1 MAEYIEKE
9 TMIEEMQR
17 LIDNVSRNF
26 PKATET
32 ELIILK
38 GKYEAFME
46 YIKEQPTA
54 DVQPVKR
61 GHWYDVGAEYI
72 KEIGQFKIHAFCS
85 ECHRLNYY
93 MDDYSQNMEAEFCQ
107 HCGADMRSPEPIKG

>member
-1 MAEYIEKE
+1 MKAEYIERE
-9 TMIEEMQR
+9 PMIEEMQR

-46 YIKEQPTA
+46 YIKEQPAT

-61 GHWYDVGAEYI
+61 GKWCPPLM
-72 KEIGQFKIHAFCS
+72 GQGKCDTYCERCHGKIMRNSTGIFEETPFCP
-85 ECHRLNYY
+85 
-93 MDDYSQNMEAEFCQ
+93 
-107 HCGADMRSPEPIKG
+107 HCGADMRGDENA

>member
-1 MAEYIEKE
+1 MINYISKPLVNEIIVNYMLEYDDEDYNYDVISALR
-9 TMIEEMQR
+9 T
-17 LIDNVSRNF
+17 VSKKINEVI
-26 PKATET
+26 P
-32 ELIILK
+32 
-38 GKYEAFME
+38 
-46 YIKEQPTA
+46 A
-54 DVQPVKR
+54 DVQSVKR

>member
-1 MAEYIEKE
+1 MAEYIERE
-9 TMIEEMQR
+9 PMIEEMQR

-46 YIKEQPTA
+46 YIKEQPAA
-54 DVQPVKR
+54 DVQPISVIKELQEQIASVKR
-61 GHWYDVGAEYI
+61 NIKSDNSDYLTGYI
-72 KEIGQFKIHAFCS
+72 VALSAVEGMI
-85 ECHRLNYY
+85 
-93 MDDYSQNMEAEFCQ
+93 
-107 HCGADMRSPEPIKG
+107 ADATKG